1 MKELSPRQLF
11 VIVIALLSLS
21 GCTGLTQISQGIA
34 EKAPFAKPPILVKV
48 GAHLWEGDPE
58 YYNRGGAFEF
68 VIKHGL
74 ANEIMIKEN
83 GADLVRVSSPPAAGS
98 SANSVFSLVQDV
110 SNDTNAQTTVQ
121 RYRIYTKESIASGPF
136 VAPPDGTVRTY
147 SFVERSIN
155 PGATGKDLISDP
167 TDQKITIWGRT
178 PVIAVFTTSSANP
191 ATNVPLTINW
201 RANDAKKIEL
211 RERISF
217 AKPDGT
223 LEERESVI
231 ETKVFNPGPAGSL
244 DGTRT
249 LNVTPST
256 TAIVL
261 RALGAG
267 GNMISDYK
275 EVKVSGPVPCPQNSN
290 GRKIWFT
297 FCLECLGR
305 PPEGIS
311 EPACTE
317 ADAQARLDRFYKSE
331 FCEVKN
337 KACFAP

>member
-1 MKELSPRQLF
+1 MERLAVKRLLF
-11 VIVIALLSLS
+11 IVISITALAGCS
-21 GCTGLTQISQGIA
+21 GMTQIAQGVA
-34 EKAPFAKPPILVKV
+34 DKAPFAKPPVIVKV
-48 GAHLWEGDPE
+48 GARQWDGDSE

-68 VIKHGL
+68 IVKHGL
-74 ANEIMIKEN
+74 ANELMIKEN
-83 GADLVRVSSPPAAGS
+83 SIDLTRVSSPPAPGS
-98 SANSVFSLVQDV
+98 SANTVFFHVEDV
-110 SNDTNAQTTVQ
+110 ANDTNAQTTTQ
-121 RYRIYTKESIASGPF
+121 RIRIFTQESLATGPF
-136 VAPPDGTVRTY
+136 VAPTDGTVRTY

-155 PGATGKDLISDP
+155 PKATGKDLLSDA
-167 TDQKITIWGRT
+167 TDVKITIWGRM
-178 PVIAVFTTSSANP
+178 PVIAVFTTSPANP

-211 RERISF
+211 LERLSF

-231 ETKVFNPGPAGSL
+231 ESKVFNPGSAGSL

-256 TAIVL
+256 TAIVF

-267 GNMISDYK
+267 GAMVSDYK
-275 EVKVSGPVPCPQNSN
+275 ELMVSGPVPCPQNAN

-297 FCLECLGR
+297 FCLECTGR

-311 EPACTE
+311 EPACTQDE
-317 ADAQARLDRFYKSE
+317 ASARLDKFYKSE

-337 KACFAP
+337 KACYAP